1 MTQIVDFRRKHL
13 QKKREVFMTM
23 KRMGMF
29 FVVFLLLAFFSVSQV
44 SAHTPLL
51 SCYDNGD
58 GTITCEGGFSDGT
71 AGAGVKMSVVDK
83 SGKNLITGKMNEDSE
98 FIFKKP
104 NVPYTVIFD
113 AGPGHV
119 CKVKGEDITE

>member
-1 MTQIVDFRRKHL
+1 MTNLRIAVKNFRKL
-13 QKKREVFMTM
+13 EFFM
-23 KRMGMF
+23 KRAGMF
-29 FVVFLLLAFFSVSQV
+29 FVMFLLLAFLSVSQV
-44 SAHTPLL
+44 FAHTPLL

-58 GTITCEGGFSDGT
+58 GTITCEGGYSDGT
-71 AGAGVKMSVVDK
+71 AGAGVKMKVVDK
-83 SGKNLITGKMNEDSE
+83 SGKDLMTGKMNEDSE
-98 FIFKKP
+98 FTVKKP

>member
-1 MTQIVDFRRKHL
+1 MIKVKDFAV
-13 QKKREVFMTM
+13 KRVWL
-23 KRMGMF
+23 F

-44 SAHTPLL
+44 FAHTALL
-51 SCYDNGD
+51 SCFDNGD
-58 GTITCEGGFSDGT
+58 GTVTCEGGFSDGT
-71 AGAGVKMSVVDK
+71 AGTGVKMRVVDE
-83 SGKNLITGKMNEDSE
+83 SDKNLITGKMNEDSE
-98 FIFKKP
+98 FSFKKP

>member
-1 MTQIVDFRRKHL
+1 MTNLRIAVKNSRKL
-13 QKKREVFMTM
+13 EFFM
-23 KRMGMF
+23 KRVGLF
-29 FVVFLLLAFFSVSQV
+29 FVMFLLLAFLSVPQTF
-44 SAHTPLL
+44 AHTPLL

-58 GTITCEGGFSDGT
+58 GTITCEGGYSDGT
-71 AGAGVKMSVVDK
+71 AGAGVKMRVVDE
-83 SGKNLITGKMNEDSE
+83 SGKNLIAGKMNEDSE
-98 FIFKKP
+98 FTVKKP

>member
-1 MTQIVDFRRKHL
+1 MTNLRIAVKNSRKL
-13 QKKREVFMTM
+13 EFFM
-23 KRMGMF
+23 KRGGMF

-44 SAHTPLL
+44 FAHTPLL

-58 GTITCEGGFSDGT
+58 GTITCEGGYSDGT
-71 AGAGVKMSVVDK
+71 AGAGVKMRVVDE
-83 SGKNLITGKMNEDSE
+83 SGKNLMAGKMNEDSE
-98 FIFKKP
+98 FTVKKP